1 MRSIE
6 RSNVKRVIANSKRTA
21 SLSQYG
27 YSGEGDMCSEFLDYL
42 DKIIKKMRAANV
54 PKLIAVRMIYKIVD
68 EHVNLAFWGVESE
81 EFQELIKDKNPE
93 INPYVEYDENYDW
106 TMNSIYDYIRD
117 TDDPY
122 YKELKQYV

>member
-1 MRSIE
+1 MCIE
-6 RSNVKRVIANSKRTA
+6 FI
-21 SLSQYG
+21 
-27 YSGEGDMCSEFLDYL
+27 DYL
-42 DKIIKKMRAANV
+42 DKIIKKMRADNV
-54 PKLIAVRMIYKIVD
+54 PKLIAVKMIYKIVD

-81 EFQELIKDKNPE
+81 EFQELIRDKNPE